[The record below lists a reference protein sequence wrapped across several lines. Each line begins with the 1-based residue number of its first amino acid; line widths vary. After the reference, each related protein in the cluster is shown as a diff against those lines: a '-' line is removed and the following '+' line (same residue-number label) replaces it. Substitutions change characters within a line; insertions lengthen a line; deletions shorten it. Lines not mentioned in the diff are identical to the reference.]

1 MFFEV
6 DPKFFWNGPPIF
18 EMDPNFKNGSQI
30 FEADPQILEIDP
42 YSWSGPPIL
51 EMDSQLLKWTL
62 NGQWDHF

>member
-1 MFFEV
+1 
-6 DPKFFWNGPPIF
+6 
-18 EMDPNFKNGSQI
+18 MDPNFKNGSQI
-30 FEADPQILEIDP
+30 FEADPEILEIDP